1 MHGAGMTEV
10 CNDANDWHAS
20 LPLRLAATVVTAIRS
35 GADEL
40 NDYPS
45 AARADY
51 VFACM
56 KTNGE
61 TR

>member
-1 MHGAGMTEV
+1 MTLTMGMRVFLLVLATTGAI
-10 CNDANDWHAS
+10 
-20 LPLRLAATVVTAIRS
+20 AIRS

-40 NDYPS
+40 NDYPT
-45 AARADY
+45 AARGDY